1 MSEREAIEA
10 KLKEFVAS
18 ELLDNDESGLTT
30 STNLLALG
38 VIDSLSMVSLRVFM
52 ERSFQVR
59 IPDGVQPEDFS
70 TLTSMAAM
78 IERLQRGEPAK
89 AKGGG

>member
-1 MSEREAIEA
+1 MSGREAIES

-18 ELLDNDESGLTT
+18 ELLDNDDSGLTET
-30 STNLLALG
+30 TNLLALG

-59 IPDGVQPEDFS
+59 VPDGVQPEDFA
-70 TLTSMAAM
+70 TLSSMAAM
-78 IERLQRGEPAK
+78 VERLQRGEPAS
-89 AKGGG
+89 AKGR

>member
-1 MSEREAIEA
+1 MSGSEAIEV

-18 ELLDNDESGLTT
+18 ELLDNDDSGLTAT
-30 STNLLALG
+30 TNLLALG
-38 VIDSLSMVSLRVFM
+38 VIDSLSMVSLRVFI

-59 IPDGVQPEDFS
+59 VPDGVQPEDFS
-70 TLTSMAAM
+70 TLASMAAM